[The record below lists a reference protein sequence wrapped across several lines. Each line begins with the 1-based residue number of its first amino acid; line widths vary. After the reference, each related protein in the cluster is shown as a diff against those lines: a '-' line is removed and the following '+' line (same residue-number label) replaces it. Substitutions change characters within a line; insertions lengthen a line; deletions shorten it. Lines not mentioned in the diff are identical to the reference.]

1 MQNVARN
8 TLVCALTATA
18 ALSAASAFAQSDVTM
33 YGRVDLGL
41 QFQSGEKALGKSATK
56 MDSGTYSALGFKGQ
70 EDLGGGLKAFFKMEH
85 RFDAS
90 TGEAKDKQHFFND
103 ISVLGLS
110 GDFGVVRMGRSDNTL
125 DIAADPDAF
134 GGDYV
139 GGRGNRRAGA
149 DEKWDNGVMY
159 FTPEMYGFQAIVGAA
174 FAESAT
180 LKNHGDTATAR
191 AKNPFGVTVLY
202 KNGNLAS
209 SLGYMQR
216 ANKDKAYGGS
226 ATYDFAVAKTFL
238 TVAHNDGKGNG
249 MVVEGGENGEPDGKR
264 TTYDLGVAVPVGAA
278 GSVRAKY
285 NLDRR
290 QITPAADSIKTQ
302 HIGLG
307 YLHHLSKRTHLY
319 VTGGVKKTDGEKH
332 VRAMDMG
339 VSHSF

>member
-1 MQNVARN
+1 MKNFARN
-8 TLVCALTATA
+8 TLVCALIA
-18 ALSAASAFAQSDVTM
+18 AAGLSAASAFAQSGVTM

-41 QFQSGEKALGKSATK
+41 QLQSGEKALGKSTTK

-70 EDLGGGLKAFFKMEH
+70 EDLGGGLKAFFQMEH

-90 TGEAKDKQHFFND
+90 TGEAKDKEHFFND
-103 ISVLGLS
+103 ISVMGLS
-110 GDFGVVRMGRSDNTL
+110 GDFGTVRMGRSDNTL

-159 FTPEMYGFQAIVGAA
+159 FTPEMHGFQAVVGAA
-174 FAESAT
+174 FAEGSK
-180 LKNHGDTATAR
+180 LKDPSNNEVDR
-191 AKNPFGVTVLY
+191 AKNPFGLTMLY
-202 KNGNLAS
+202 KNGPLTS

-226 ATYDFAVAKTFL
+226 ATYDFGVAKTFL

-249 MVVEGGENGEPDGKR
+249 AAIDKEIDGKR

-278 GSVRAKY
+278 GSIRAKY
-285 NLDRR
+285 NMDR
-290 QITPAADSIKTQ
+290 QKVTATSNTVKTQ

-307 YLHHLSKRTHLY
+307 YLHHMSKRTHLY
-319 VTGGVKKTDGEKH
+319 VTGGVKKTDGEKN

-339 VSHSF
+339 VVHNF